1 MSKPVLEIQTLS
13 FSYKPDKLC
22 LDNVNIKIEEGE
34 KVSILGPSGCG
45 KSTLL
50 RLIAGFEKPQK
61 GIIKLDDKEVFADN
75 KFLPPHKRN
84 VGLVVQEK
92 ALFPHLSIS
101 ENIGFGVRKS
111 PDNKVIVNELLELF
125 RIEDLKSK
133 YPHEISG
140 GEQQRVA
147 FARSMAPS
155 PKFLMLDEPF
165 SALDEKLKA
174 TLYNDL
180 LEIFLKKNFSVLL
193 VTHDENEAKI
203 MTDKQIKILDGRL
216 S

>member
-1 MSKPVLEIQTLS
+1 MSKPVLEIQALS

-92 ALFPHLSIS
+92 ALFPHLSIA

-165 SALDEKLKA
+165 SALDEKLKE